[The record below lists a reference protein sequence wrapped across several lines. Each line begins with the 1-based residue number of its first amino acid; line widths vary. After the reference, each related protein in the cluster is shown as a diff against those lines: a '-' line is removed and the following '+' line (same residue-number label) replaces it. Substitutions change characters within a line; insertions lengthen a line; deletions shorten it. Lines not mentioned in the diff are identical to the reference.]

1 MIRNVMKFA
10 VMLAAVVVGPNAG
23 ATESSY
29 QLRYVVPVHC
39 TLSYGTGT
47 GSGASGDGAV
57 GLGALQEY
65 CNAARGYEL
74 IVHYTPGTLRGT
86 VLIAG
91 EERIVLDG
99 SGSTIVDTS
108 PIPRNRSRSLAAIP
122 GANGFDT
129 DRLDFEVVATT

>member
-1 MIRNVMKFA
+1 MIRSVTKFA
-10 VMLAAVVVGPNAG
+10 VMLAAVAVGSNVG

-29 QLRYVVPVHC
+29 QLRYVVPVQC
-39 TLSYGTGT
+39 TLTYGTG
-47 GSGASGDGAV
+47 GGAEGGGAV
-57 GLGALQEY
+57 GLGALHEY
-65 CNAARGYEL
+65 CNAARGYNL
-74 IVHYTPGTLRGT
+74 VVHYTPGTLRGT

-99 SGSTIVDTS
+99 SGSTVVDTS

-129 DRLDFEVVATT
+129 DRLDFELVAAQ